1 MDTKLT
7 LRLEDSLIRR
17 AKQEAVRRGK
27 SVSQM
32 VSDYFY
38 FLGSEVSV
46 KKTAPPPLTGSLVGL
61 LKGSRLSEADYKK
74 HLMKKYR

>member
-32 VSDYFY
+32 VSDYFNS
-38 FLGSEVSV
+38 FGNEVSV
-46 KKTAPPPLTGSLVGL
+46 KKTAPPPLTSSLAGL
-61 LKGSRLSEADYKK
+61 LKGSRLVEADYKK
-74 HLMKKYR
+74 HLMEKHR